1 MDNEQRIMKTDSY
14 IIHYPLSIFHCS
26 YLRLHFPLNCQLLY
40 NQSVNIL
47 VARSQSEIET
57 AYEKLCA
64 AKVLGCD
71 TETSSLSARHGKIF
85 SVQFSD
91 GDFSVL
97 VPVSEGIAL
106 GKLHAILENPNI
118 TKIFHNAK
126 FDLEFLRENGYT
138 AQNIF
143 DTMIAEKLLTKGAG
157 QSASLAE
164 TLYRYFAVDLD
175 KSHRQ
180 IFTKNWNG
188 VWTDELVNYALSDVV
203 HLPELKKEQE
213 LWLERLGL
221 REEFARQI
229 TKII

>member
-1 MDNEQRIMKTDSY
+1 VK
-14 IIHYPLSIFHCS
+14 
-26 YLRLHFPLNCQLLY
+26 
-40 NQSVNIL
+40 IL
-47 VARSQSEIET
+47 VARSSDEIQA
-57 AYEKLCA
+57 AYEKLSSA
-64 AKVLGCD
+64 SVLGCD
-71 TETSSLSARHGKIF
+71 TETSSLSVRYGKIF

-106 GKLHAILENPNI
+106 GKLTQILENPDI

-126 FDLEFLRENGYT
+126 FDLEFLRESGYT

-143 DTMIAEKLLTKGAG
+143 DTMLAEKVLTRGAN

-175 KSHRQ
+175 KSQRAK
-180 IFTKNWNG
+180 FNRNWNG
-188 VWTDELVNYALSDVV
+188 VWTNELVDYALSDVV
-203 HLPELKKEQE
+203 HLPRLMREQI

-221 REEFARQI
+221 TDVYNE
-229 TKII
+229 KIAQPK